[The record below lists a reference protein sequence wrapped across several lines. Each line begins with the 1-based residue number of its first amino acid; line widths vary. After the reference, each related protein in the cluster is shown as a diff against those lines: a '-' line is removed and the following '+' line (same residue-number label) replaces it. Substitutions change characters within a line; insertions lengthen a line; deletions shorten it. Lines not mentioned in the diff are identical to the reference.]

1 MQQLYRR
8 AVDCWPVHAHAWDAI
23 DECSRLS
30 ASVAVALLRGRSS
43 GAGLATAIADMEVIC
58 ERLRMIVGDGL
69 VDLEKVESL
78 QRLQARLVHDEQR
91 SAALGGQSGDT
102 P

>member
-1 MQQLYRR
+1 MRELYRR
-8 AVDCWPVHAHAWDAI
+8 VVDFWPVHAHAWDAI

-30 ASVAVALLRGRSS
+30 ASVAVSLLRGRSS
-43 GAGLATAIADMEVIC
+43 GAGLAAAIADMEVIC

-69 VDLEKVESL
+69 VDIEKVESL
-78 QRLQARLVHDEQR
+78 QRLQGRLVQEEQR
-91 SAALGGQSGDT
+91 VAALGEQSGDA